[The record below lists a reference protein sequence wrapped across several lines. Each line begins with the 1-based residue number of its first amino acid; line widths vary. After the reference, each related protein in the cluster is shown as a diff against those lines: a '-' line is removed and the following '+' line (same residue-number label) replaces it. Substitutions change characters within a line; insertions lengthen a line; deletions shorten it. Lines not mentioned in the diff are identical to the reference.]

1 MAKLARVDARGIA
14 AKSASPKEQPSMEL
28 AHFLTVRGP
37 AAAAERL
44 AGWFQDGP
52 AAALAGLGG
61 VDYLDLYTP
70 SRTDHT
76 DPYIEDRDGPALM
89 VQTGHAD
96 LAAVAAMLT
105 SPAFAAAA
113 DLDASGVP
121 GLRATH
127 DVMRREFFAVA
138 GEDAPRPMSAP
149 LSFVVRYHGPCADP
163 ALFTRHY
170 REGHATGLA
179 RLPAVR
185 NVLVYARTD
194 WDDPTAIARA
204 DYLLG
209 NEVVFDSIDALN
221 AALNSPARHEMR
233 EHVATFPGWS
243 GHNTHYAMDRARLAA
258 KRP

>member
-1 MAKLARVDARGIA
+1 MA
-14 AKSASPKEQPSMEL
+14 L

-37 AAAAERL
+37 AASADRL
-44 AGWFQDGP
+44 AAWFRDGP
-52 AAALAGLGG
+52 AAALAGFGG
-61 VDYLDLYTP
+61 VDYVDLYTP
-70 SRTDHT
+70 SRADHA
-76 DPYIEDRDGPALM
+76 DPYIEDRDGPILM

-96 LAAVAAMLT
+96 HAAVRAMLT
-105 SPAFAAAA
+105 SPAFAAT
-113 DLDASGVP
+113 DLEASGVP

-127 DVMRREFFAVA
+127 DVMNREFFPVA
-138 GEDAPRPMSAP
+138 GEDEPRPMSAP
-149 LSFVVRYHGPCADP
+149 LSFVVRYHGPCEDP

-185 NVLVYARTD
+185 NVLVYARIG
-194 WDDPTAIARA
+194 WDDPTGIERA

-221 AALNSPARHEMR
+221 AALNSPVRHEMR

-243 GHNTHYAMDRARLAA
+243 GHNTHYAMDRARLGA
-258 KRP
+258 KDQGGERCE